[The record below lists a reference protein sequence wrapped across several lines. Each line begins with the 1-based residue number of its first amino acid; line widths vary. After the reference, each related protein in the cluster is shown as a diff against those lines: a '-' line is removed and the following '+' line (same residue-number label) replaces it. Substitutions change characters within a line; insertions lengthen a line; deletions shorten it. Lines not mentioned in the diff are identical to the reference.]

1 MAVKVEDR
9 TDVLHITGDSDFP
22 LVELKKITIAERPQD
37 GEEDKVLFYNPRHPD
52 SFDDA
57 SMQSLLDAILEDGLL
72 EPPIVR
78 VFNPGKPDQIIQLVA
93 GERRTRCLLK
103 AYDENLMIY
112 DKATNEKRPAREV
125 ISKIPCNVI
134 YDCSD
139 EKALRIAFTE
149 NTKHKG
155 LSSREEIETAER
167 LNRIYKKQ
175 DDICRILCTNP
186 TWVSQTLSF
195 REELPAEAFTKLVSG
210 RMARYL
216 AVELLSLKPEDRK
229 KTYDAMVEEEAKER
243 AIVLEKTKE
252 ELEQVDLEVEIHE
265 ADEELAEDEKA
276 QEKATKAK
284 ERAIKKKKKVE
295 EKLDKTQEAAGKL
308 GQRHFEAA
316 TGKLNVTPRTPKM
329 LGKAHIQQYFV
340 NMVDQWIENG
350 KKDPVYREVI
360 PSEHLKLIKSTA
372 EAILS
377 GERDPSK
384 IVREFMVAE
393 GLWEEE
399 EIKIAIDDIDD
410 NEDDTYEDD
419 DEDKV
424 AIFNEDVEGHFQDN
438 DDDDL
443 GDDDE

>member
-1 MAVKVEDR
+1 MWFMAVKVEDR

-155 LSSREEIETAER
+155 LSSRGHIGY
-167 LNRIYKKQ
+167 LV
-175 DDICRILCTNP
+175 CTVP
-186 TWVSQTLSF
+186 K
-195 REELPAEAFTKLVSG
+195 PLVPK
-210 RMARYL
+210 Y
-216 AVELLSLKPEDRK
+216 
-229 KTYDAMVEEEAKER
+229 
-243 AIVLEKTKE
+243 
-252 ELEQVDLEVEIHE
+252 
-265 ADEELAEDEKA
+265 EDEYSGMIMAMSVAAIIRA
-276 QEKATKAK
+276 QPHIVFPGEP
-284 ERAIKKKKKVE
+284 V
-295 EKLDKTQEAAGKL
+295 
-308 GQRHFEAA
+308 RHMSA
-316 TGKLNVTPRTPKM
+316 L
-329 LGKAHIQQYFV
+329 QS
-340 NMVDQWIENG
+340 
-350 KKDPVYREVI
+350 I
-360 PSEHLKLIKSTA
+360 PS
-372 EAILS
+372 
-377 GERDPSK
+377 
-384 IVREFMVAE
+384 
-393 GLWEEE
+393 
-399 EIKIAIDDIDD
+399 
-410 NEDDTYEDD
+410 
-419 DEDKV
+419 
-424 AIFNEDVEGHFQDN
+424 
-438 DDDDL
+438 
-443 GDDDE
+443 